1 MRVLEYYH
9 TKKDKKTKHRITIIT
24 ITKKLNLINYNNAPL
39 TNTTLLKKKE
49 KEIIKFEN
57 SIEKK
62 NLEKLNTR
70 GKRPEAS
77 TLKEYMEFP

>member
-1 MRVLEYYH
+1 MRVLEYSH
-9 TKKDKKTKHRITIIT
+9 TKKDKKTKHMITIIT

-62 NLEKLNTR
+62 IWRN
-70 GKRPEAS
+70 
-77 TLKEYMEFP
+77 